1 MTGNK
6 LFDCQEMFRHAC
18 AFCEC
23 ADMAYKEEKHPTADI
38 SWYDLPAIVQSA
50 FACEVFLKAIC
61 LFHDIELKPL
71 CKRKQGHDLKV
82 LYDALP
88 QEIREQIKMEVSHGD
103 KEKWTDWRGIQII
116 DEISNA
122 FVEWR
127 YSYEHDWNKSASM
140 QINIGFLNQF
150 RDCLRDICCVKF
162 FSKTWDKY
170 KMGENFIEVS
180 ISGCTRIID

>member
-1 MTGNK
+1 MIGNK
-6 LFDCQEMFRHAC
+6 IFDCQEMFRDAC

-23 ADMAYKEEKHPTADI
+23 ADLALKAEQHPTADI

-50 FACEVFLKAIC
+50 FACEVLLKAI
-61 LFHDIELKPL
+61 LKYQEIEYKPTHKL
-71 CKRKQGHDLKV
+71 RE
-82 LYDALP
+82 LYDVLSCDIKEIIK
-88 QEIREQIKMEVSHGD
+88 QEVVARSG
-103 KEKWTDWRGIQII
+103 EKWTDWRGIQII

-170 KMGENFIEVS
+170 KMGDNFIEVS
-180 ISGCTRIID
+180 FCGRASINN